1 MRTDG
6 NAGRVTKAWASG
18 DYFGDNK
25 PTARATIRP
34 GNMRLTPAGDYGD
47 LASIIFSFSR
57 GDKGIDPMMTP
68 KELPNIKSVEW
79 SRDVDNDVAE
89 CTITMYNTWD
99 GDDGSITPGYFTWN
113 RGDTPYQTGLPLTE
127 TTEPLVGS
135 VRGIVPSA
143 VELETV
149 FGGVAYQPFG
159 FSEHGTFP
167 VRKINITLPSGSAGR
182 YDVCIGLPK
191 GNMVDVMGVNPSGGF
206 RTGAS
211 SSQVILGEV
220 DNVQLNVGDN
230 SIMLPKT
237 LNLTGDGSRYC
248 LVLRRRDGRT
258 FNVYT
263 PKGPGLAYV
272 LDAGVPSL
280 GSRDA
285 GNGIHYLIYEVT
297 SAMCFELIGPA
308 VTRKIGRR
316 NEWYGKL
323 VPDNVIQ
330 VYEGYGADYSVC
342 PERDPHLMLTGT
354 WLIDDVTMAGGMITL
369 ACRDFGRILLDQILF
384 PPITPRKSGIEGF
397 AYPISFEKRAKNA
410 PTYTLAA
417 NRVSYRTSSN
427 APYVGNGA
435 VRGHSPRTGCDGNNQ
450 TYWLSVGNQ
459 RNNDGYSFEYFEV
472 NVPNTTVN
480 EAHVYVKGGPYRC
493 YVSVFSNGHWVNDR
507 GIIPYDPNNPVSAP
521 NGANIPYCGMTTA
534 NKDSIARFKFG
545 KNFPKVTRVRF
556 TFTNLW
562 NSGDGPFPY
571 RAAVREVS
579 VFSPKT
585 VDNGYHGNYDDYS
598 DIVKLLL
605 AWGGFHWP
613 RSLPFVAISDGT
625 WFPLV
630 AKPADDPV
638 LGKANGRI
646 YGDLENTG
654 GYGPAKL
661 EIPNFDKKSIMDAIQ
676 SIREIVGF
684 IFYVD
689 HSGGAIWRAP
699 NYHDRGNRVNG
710 VRSQLFTRILDTQTM
725 QDISVKLSGRDV
737 RERFYVAT
745 PNGKI
750 AAGARGWNL
759 NPIGLRRVA
768 GWTDVNFDDT
778 DGGGQEQAQT
788 MAQLLA
794 MHTMMRYRTTSV
806 TIGGLPTIEPDDQ
819 VELVDSITGE
829 GYIHYVRGVKSSLDH
844 SSGEYTFTLDTNWLG
859 TKPGEEWF
867 IDKYGKLN
875 PNLQEL
881 LDFTDRGRSDGAY
894 DKFGKIE
901 S

>member
-34 GNMRLTPAGDYGD
+34 GNFRLTPAGDYGD
-47 LASIIFSFSR
+47 LASILFSFTR
-57 GDKGIDPMMTP
+57 GDAGNDPMMTP
-68 KELPNIKSVEW
+68 VELPNIKSVEW
-79 SRDVDNDVAE
+79 ARDVDNDVAE

-99 GDDGSITPGYFTWN
+99 DDDGSITPGYFTWN
-113 RGDTPYQTGLPLTE
+113 RGDTPYDGGIVATE
-127 TTEPLVGS
+127 TTTPLIGS
-135 VRGIVPSA
+135 VRGGVPSA
-143 VELETV
+143 IHTESVR
-149 FGGVAYQPFG
+149 GGTALQPFAPAG
-159 FSEHGTFP
+159 AAS
-167 VRKINITLPSGSAGR
+167 VQVKQIKLTLPAGAAGR
-182 YDVCIGLPK
+182 YDVGIQDAGK
-191 GNMVDVMGVNPSGGF
+191 GVVATN
-206 RTGAS
+206 S
-211 SSQVILGEV
+211 SARKWVPNALVS
-220 DNVQLNVGDN
+220 NVQLNVGDN
-230 SIMLPKT
+230 YVTFPLAVT
-237 LNLTGDGSRYC
+237 LSGAGGPNPHTYHLI
-248 LVLRRRDGRT
+248 LKRRDGAT
-258 FNVYT
+258 FNVNATNGDGQHFALNIGAPSY
-263 PKGPGLAYV
+263 ASRSS
-272 LDAGVPSL
+272 AGK
-280 GSRDA
+280 
-285 GNGIHYLIYEVT
+285 LIYDVST
-297 SAMCFELIGPA
+297 KPPMCFELIGPTI
-308 VTRKIGRR
+308 TRKIGRR

-330 VYEGYGADYSVC
+330 VFEGYGADYSVC
-342 PERDPHLMLTGT
+342 PEHDPNLMLTGT
-354 WLIDDVTMAGGMITL
+354 WLIDDVTMQGGMITL
-369 ACRDFGRILLDQILF
+369 SCRDFGRILLDQILF
-384 PPITPRKSGIEGF
+384 PPITPRTSKIEGF
-397 AYPISFEKRAKNA
+397 AYPISFAKRTKNA
-410 PTYTLAA
+410 PAYTLTS
-417 NRVSYRTSSN
+417 NRVSFRTSSN
-427 APYVGNGA
+427 APYVGNNS
-435 VRGHSPRTGCDGNNQ
+435 VRGHSPSHGCDGNNA
-450 TYWLSVGNQ
+450 TYWLSIGNQ

-472 NVPNTTVN
+472 NVPNTTIN
-480 EAHVYVKGGPYRC
+480 EAHVYVKGGPYRA

-534 NKDSIARFKFG
+534 PSDGVARFKFG
-545 KNFPKVTRVRF
+545 KNYPKVTRVRF

-562 NSGDGPFPY
+562 NSGFGPFPY

-579 VFSPKT
+579 VFSPKA
-585 VDNGYHGNYDDYS
+585 VDTGYDGNYDDYT

-613 RSLPFVAISDGT
+613 RSRPFVAISDGT
-625 WFPLV
+625 WFELK
-630 AKPADDPV
+630 ARPADDPA
-638 LGKANGRI
+638 LGKSNGRI

-654 GYGPAKL
+654 GYGPSKL

-676 SIREIVGF
+676 SIRDIVGF

-689 HSGGAIWRAP
+689 HGGGAIWRAP
-699 NYHDRGNRVNG
+699 NYHDRGNKVNGQRVN
-710 VRSQLFTRILDTQTM
+710 LFTRILDTQTM

-745 PNGKI
+745 PNGEI

-778 DGGGQEQAQT
+778 NGGGQAQAQT

-806 TIGGLPTIEPDDQ
+806 TIAGNPTIEPDDQ
-819 VELVDSITGE
+819 VELVDAVTGE
-829 GYIHYVRGVKSSLDH
+829 GYIHYVRGVKSQLDH
-844 SSGEYTFTLDTNWLG
+844 SSGEYTFMLDTNWLG
-859 TKPGEEWF
+859 TKPGDDWF

-875 PNLQEL
+875 DNLQNL

-894 DKFGKIE
+894 DKFGRVV